1 MRACLYDDVFVMQ
14 FLCYAVKNIILHR
27 KFVAKSVFLQ
37 IRIPSAMNEEQ
48 NDTEERVALR
58 PKSFTIVK
66 YAEVSSSLIPVLLLM
81 IICVLSG
88 ANSQFICRY
97 AIGNYITD
105 NDWLFLA
112 VLFVLY
118 LTFWLIMRKITEVK
132 VNLKITEKGLEQT
145 RLSGSKLYPEY
156 RMITWK
162 AMTQIYMLGRTK
174 KLNFLIDVKNERNFR
189 ISAPQHPI
197 FEKQEKNFEQF
208 CDFLEYFEKILRKQ
222 RLHKQFEDDASIYE
236 LR

>member
-1 MRACLYDDVFVMQ
+1 
-14 FLCYAVKNIILHR
+14 
-27 KFVAKSVFLQ
+27 
-37 IRIPSAMNEEQ
+37 
-48 NDTEERVALR
+48 
-58 PKSFTIVK
+58 
-66 YAEVSSSLIPVLLLM
+66 
-81 IICVLSG
+81 
-88 ANSQFICRY
+88 
-97 AIGNYITD
+97 
-105 NDWLFLA
+105 
-112 VLFVLY
+112 
-118 LTFWLIMRKITEVK
+118 MRKITEVK